1 MFTAMTI
8 TFMPLL
14 APTNQM
20 VYNTVQFYNGTV
32 AVVAGTGVALL
43 SFRLLPSLSPA
54 YRTRRLSAL
63 SLRDLRRLTR
73 GWISRTSEDWHGRM
87 SGRLSALPDQAEPL
101 QRSQLLAALS
111 VGTEIFRLRGI
122 ARRMDLGSE
131 LDAALEALRRGDIV
145 LATTRLDRLDG
156 ALAAG
161 PGAAALRAR
170 GSILAINEA
179 LAQHAAYFA
188 AGEPG

>member
-1 MFTAMTI
+1 
-8 TFMPLL
+8 
-14 APTNQM
+14 
-20 VYNTVQFYNGTV
+20 
-32 AVVAGTGVALL
+32 
-43 SFRLLPSLSPA
+43 
-54 YRTRRLSAL
+54 
-63 SLRDLRRLTR
+63 
-73 GWISRTSEDWHGRM
+73 M

-111 VGTEIFRLRGI
+111 VGTEVFKLRRI

-145 LATTRLDRLDG
+145 LATTHLERLED
-156 ALAAG
+156 ALAAL